1 MEHGFESDP
10 MNSEDLLYTQTDL
23 MVEKEES
30 FVMQKVTKFEGIII
44 EKVFFSNKNIYGN
57 LMLTSGRKDRTDDS

>member
-1 MEHGFESDP
+1 